1 MDIPVIEA
9 HEIPKVKAAHTSG
22 IRELESV
29 MDSVLASQ
37 KTMEV
42 DTLLHVSNCLP
53 RLKAAPRWYGIAA
66 IAVGTTLA
74 IVAVYLTARRAHRCS
89 AKRHPGERT
98 QDQDAV
104 LLREITTNTGNVEQR
119 QESTVYTYAAT
130 G

>member
-1 MDIPVIEA
+1 M
-9 HEIPKVKAAHTSG
+9 
-22 IRELESV
+22 
-29 MDSVLASQ
+29 ASH

-42 DTLLHVSNCLP
+42 DTLLLVSNRLP
-53 RLKAAPRWYGIAA
+53 RQEAAPRWYGTTA

-74 IVAVYLTARRAHRCS
+74 IVAVYLTASRALRS
-89 AKRHPGERT
+89 FAKRHPGERT

-104 LLREITTNTGNVEQR
+104 PLREITTNAGNMEQR